1 MGDLDEEAI
10 RTKEQ
15 RRVRTEQ
22 IRKEERA
29 KLSGPTLENPEPTSF
44 DDLSPELQEKLNK
57 GGFDINKFLGKAA
70 KTLGVGMVI
79 ETARQFIEE
88 PVATA
93 AEIGKEVL
101 LERGLGMGPA
111 AAISMAMQPTE
122 LASGELT
129 DQDRGYPMEAL
140 RDTGFVDIDRGPEA
154 APATQQDQGFLS
166 R

>member
-1 MGDLDEEAI
+1 LE
-10 RTKEQ
+10 
-15 RRVRTEQ
+15 
-22 IRKEERA
+22 RK
-29 KLSGPTLENPEPTSF
+29 
-44 DDLSPELQEKLNK
+44 
-57 GGFDINKFLGKAA
+57 GFDAKSMADGINTYLGKAG

-111 AAISMAMQPTE
+111 AAVSMAMQPTE

-129 DQDRGYPMEAL
+129 DQDRGYPMEAV

-154 APATQQDQGFLS
+154 APATQQDQGFLT